1 MKFLSGCDAV
11 TRLIFG
17 SASMVACVIK
27 VDRESLRVLDQNGNV
42 RSLLPSNI
50 SHKIDK
56 RRHAVATDRDGSEI
70 RNDDTV
76 KEYGGE
82 QKQGRILHIHRNFLF
97 VQSRHQAENSGV
109 FVVRNGNVT
118 TVAAKGGRVTNAG
131 PDLSK
136 MNPALQRNG
145 ANGSSSMPPP
155 RTFGRDKL
163 IGKTVI
169 IRKGPYKSLLGI
181 VKDATDTSA
190 QVELYARSSTVT
202 VPKDV
207 LVIKDPV
214 TGKTIDTGKF
224 GTSRGQDHAAGR
236 DSYGGTPSG
245 PSDPWGGRTPATA
258 YGGRTPAWG
267 MQSGSRTPG
276 WSGAGQGGR
285 TPAWNHSS
293 RTPAW
298 GADGSRT
305 VNPYADGGRTAYGG
319 VSHDFGNVESR
330 TFLSLSLLLRS
341 RIC

>member
-1 MKFLSGCDAV
+1 MLTS
-11 TRLIFG
+11 G
-17 SASMVACVIK
+17 SASTVACVIK

-50 SHKIDK
+50 SHKLDK

-97 VQSRHQAENSGV
+97 VQSRHQSENSGV
-109 FVVRNGNVT
+109 FVVRNTNVT
-118 TVAAKGGRVTNAG
+118 TIAAKGGRVTNAG

-169 IRKGPYKSLLGI
+169 IRKGPYKSLLGM
-181 VKDATDTSA
+181 VKDATDLSA

-202 VPKDV
+202 VPKDS

-214 TGKTIDTGKF
+214 SGKTIEPGKY
-224 GTSRGQDHAAGR
+224 GTSRGLDHPAGR
-236 DSYGGTPSG
+236 DSYGATPSG

-285 TPAWNHSS
+285 TPAWNHLS

-298 GADGSRT
+298 GGDGSRT

-319 VSHDFGNVESR
+319 VG
-330 TFLSLSLLLRS
+330 FLFSFLLCFS
-341 RIC
+341 FTKKKSK